1 MAAKNS
7 VKIQLPNTFYHV
19 YNRGVEKRKIFL
31 DKQDFA
37 VFLSYLRTYLE
48 PKDETTLWTIFN
60 SPQSSWREKDRVQK
74 ELHLKNYYSLLDLT
88 CYSLM
93 PNHFHF
99 LIRQIKPSLNSFM
112 NSLGTRYSMYF
123 NKKYKRAGGLFQDVY
138 KAVIIESEAQ
148 LLHLSR
154 YIHLNPK
161 GKPLPSSLPDFLGQ
175 RNTSW
180 IKKHYIL
187 DYFSKENPQN
197 SYKDFIGWPKDD
209 TFISELLID

>member
-1 MAAKNS
+1 MPARNS
-7 VKIQLPNTFYHV
+7 IKIQLPDTFYHV

-31 DKQDFA
+31 DDQDYS

-48 PKDETTLWTIFN
+48 PKDEPALWTIIN
-60 SPQSSWREKDRVQK
+60 SPQSSWREKDRAEK
-74 ELHLKNYYSLLDLT
+74 ELRLKNYCSCLDLA

-99 LIRQIKPSLNSFM
+99 LIRQLTPSLNSFM
-112 NSLGTRYSMYF
+112 NSLGTRYGMYF
-123 NKKYKRAGGLFQDVY
+123 NKKYKRTGGLFQDVY
-138 KAVIIESEAQ
+138 KAVIVESEGQ

-180 IKKHYIL
+180 VKKHYIL
-187 DYFSKENPQN
+187 EYFSRENPSI
-197 SYKDFIGWPKDD
+197 SYADFLNLPKDD
-209 TFISELLID
+209 NFIAELLLE